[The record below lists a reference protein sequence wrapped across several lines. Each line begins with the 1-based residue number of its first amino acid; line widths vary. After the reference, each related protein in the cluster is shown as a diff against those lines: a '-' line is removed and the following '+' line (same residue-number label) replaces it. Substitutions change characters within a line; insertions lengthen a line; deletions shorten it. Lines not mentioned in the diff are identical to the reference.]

1 METNEL
7 IAGYVTL
14 EMAAKKQADH
24 ITLLNIN
31 INNMNMIMQLLI
43 NYKYD

>member
-1 METNEL
+1 MEMNEL

-24 ITLLNIN
+24 MTLLKTNI
-31 INNMNMIMQLLI
+31 
-43 NYKYD
+43 

>member
-7 IAGYVTL
+7 IAGYVIL

-24 ITLLNIN
+24 MTLLNIN
-31 INNMNMIMQLLI
+31 IYMIMSHKQ
-43 NYKYD
+43 

>member
-31 INNMNMIMQLLI
+31 NNNNMII
-43 NYKYD
+43 